1 MITVTLTQETSNSD
15 DVSIVVDN
23 LRASTSINIA
33 LTKFKEIIPVLTP
46 EEAQEKTKEYDAV
59 LAGERN
65 GATLPGFDIGNS
77 PDQLKK
83 LKTGKTSLILTT
95 TNGTRILKQIQSKT
109 ILIGALNNAQAVA
122 KTALEK
128 ANHHINIVMAGRKG
142 EFAIEDYLASGEI
155 IYQIQKT
162 TEKIKLSPEAEK
174 AINDSRDYN
183 QLKETILSSPA
194 AENLEKLGFHN
205 DIILALEK
213 NKYNK
218 VAIYENNKLKGD
230 SVKTQ

>member
-15 DVSIVVDN
+15 DVNIVVDN

-33 LTKFKEIIPVLTP
+33 LTKFQEIIPVLTP
-46 EEAQEKTKEYDAV
+46 EEAQEKAKEYDAV

-77 PDQLKK
+77 PDQIKK
-83 LKTGKTSLILTT
+83 LKTEKTKLILTT

-155 IYQIQKT
+155 IYQIQKA
-162 TEKIKLSPEAEK
+162 TEKIKISNEAEK
-174 AINDSRDYN
+174 AITDSRDYN
-183 QLKETILSSPA
+183 QLKKTILSSPA

-205 DIILALEK
+205 DILLALEK

-218 VAIYENNKLKGD
+218 VAIYKNNKLKGD
-230 SVKTQ
+230 SVTQ